1 MRRFACLMLAAGLA
15 CAANGARAAPAR
27 QFLADAIR
35 GDNSEMILGRIAAD
49 RGDSAGVRD
58 YGARLHGDHA
68 NAGAEAAAVA
78 RALRIPVPGGMT
90 PEAARERARLQR
102 LRGPAFD
109 REFVRYMA
117 NDHREDIA
125 KFERQA
131 RTGDRRTAALA
142 QAQLPTLREH
152 LRIAESLRR

>member
-1 MRRFACLMLAAGLA
+1 MHRFALLPLAAGLLLVP
-15 CAANGARAAPAR
+15 AAAPAAPAR
-27 QFLADAIR
+27 QFLGDAIR
-35 GDNSEMILGRIAAD
+35 GDNSEMMLGRIAAR

-58 YGARLHGDHA
+58 YGARLQSDHA
-68 NAGAEAAAVA
+68 GARAEAVAVA
-78 RALRIPVPGGMT
+78 RALRVPVPAGPM
-90 PEAARERARLQR
+90 PEAAQERARLQR
-102 LRGPAFD
+102 LAGPAFD
-109 REFVRYMA
+109 REFARYML

-152 LRIAESLRR
+152 LRIAEGLAR